1 MPRTNEPCH
10 LLCMS
15 TTITARELAEL
26 LKVPTTTLYRWV
38 QTGLITAE
46 RTPTNRLR
54 FNPETVRDDYK
65 RANAALPATF
75 AAYLLKPT
83 AKKAAAK
90 SRAEARGAA

>member
-1 MPRTNEPCH
+1 
-10 LLCMS
+10 MS
-15 TTITARELAEL
+15 TTITARELAQL

-38 QTGLITAE
+38 QTGLITAD

-65 RANAALPATF
+65 RANAALPAPF

-83 AKKAAAK
+83 AKKSA
-90 SRAEARGAA
+90 RREERGAA